1 MQEHEYYQELMSR
14 LLDEGLTDEEQTELR
29 EHVRGCEECRRV
41 FAAFTGMTSQLREDL
56 ADPPRDLA
64 GGVMERIRDE
74 GRQAPAHRREN
85 GPVRKRRTWTRW
97 AAAACLVL
105 VIAGVAT
112 VSLRGRTKQDVY
124 LPEAQ
129 NDTAFVSLPE
139 DASGSADEP
148 MTAALDE
155 SRAAPEEP
163 MPEEAASSAGA
174 APSNTPA
181 PSPEPSP
188 LPVYDAA
195 RNHIGVIAPENI
207 PAFQA
212 LVTDEGWAE
221 GSYEYMLRVV
231 FGQKTYAFA
240 TDDKGDLV
248 WWEEPNT
255 QPLLSPG
262 TFDQLRALIDMEAPA
277 LPR

>member
-1 MQEHEYYQELMSR
+1 MREHEYYQELMSR
-14 LLDEGLTDEEQTELR
+14 LLDEGLSDAEQEELR
-29 EHVRGCEECRRV
+29 EHVRECDECRRV
-41 FAAFTGMTSQLREDL
+41 FAAFTGMTAALREDL
-56 ADPPRDLA
+56 DEPPVDLA

-74 GRQAPAHRREN
+74 GQSVPDRQRKKQ
-85 GPVRKRRTWTRW
+85 PVRKRHTWTRW

-105 VIAGVAT
+105 IAAGAAT
-112 VSLRGRTKQDVY
+112 VSLRDRTRQDDH

-129 NDTAFVSLPE
+129 NDTVFASLPE
-139 DASGSADEP
+139 DADGSAAD
-148 MTAALDE
+148 AAQTKL
-155 SRAAPEEP
+155 AGAPEEA
-163 MPEEAASSAGA
+163 MSAADA
-174 APSNTPA
+174 APFDTPA
-181 PSPEPSP
+181 PTTEPSP

-195 RNHIGVIAPENI
+195 RNHIGSIAPENI

-221 GSYEYMLRVV
+221 GSYEYMLRVE
-231 FGQKTYAFA
+231 FGKKTYAFA
-240 TDDKGDLV
+240 TDDDGELV
-248 WWEEPNT
+248 WWEEPDT